1 MFSNN
6 IFSDLR
12 SIAFDI
18 QLRQNKQEKIW
29 SFLSPDTVV
38 QMPKSTDFGDDR
50 FRISIID
57 QFNQCRPRL
66 MNYRSLDDRDVAFAP
81 SVILDSNASSYLAQY
96 VASPERLNR
105 FQRDAIRELILY
117 LAQTNYDFNPFFYY
131 IEAFAKDAQ
140 GKVKHH
146 VVAVTEA
153 IIRLQSMDE
162 DLFRNSGKI
171 EPRMVTFKKYAEKL
185 HADTYAE
192 MAVNQVEFA
201 LSHNPYPELENSYSA
216 IYICLLKTA
225 LIQMQRGH
233 DIQRKFVQM
242 RSFMVSNLGVVM
254 GRELYVALSYFSG
267 LLDGFIPLQ
276 TGADFAKVRHRI
288 RAAAWDILLLSFP
301 DHFMAHGWPEPVTL
315 AYICSGDKALQK
327 LGRSTRIA
335 AILCLEPHASS
346 PVTLMHYDYE
356 EIARKIGNDVL
367 GELLLENERWQA
379 TRWMSQQSR
388 QAQPKEDGLLAMI
401 GNLEEEIRSI
411 CAM

>member
-201 LSHNPYPELENSYSA
+201 LSHNPYPELENSVFGDSYLLAENGAHPNAKRTRYSA
-216 IYICLLKTA
+216 QVRSDA
-225 LIQMQRGH
+225 
-233 DIQRKFVQM
+233 KFY
-242 RSFMVSNLGVVM
+242 G
-254 GRELYVALSYFSG
+254 
-267 LLDGFIPLQ
+267 
-276 TGADFAKVRHRI
+276 
-288 RAAAWDILLLSFP
+288 
-301 DHFMAHGWPEPVTL
+301 
-315 AYICSGDKALQK
+315 
-327 LGRSTRIA
+327 
-335 AILCLEPHASS
+335 
-346 PVTLMHYDYE
+346 
-356 EIARKIGNDVL
+356 
-367 GELLLENERWQA
+367 
-379 TRWMSQQSR
+379 
-388 QAQPKEDGLLAMI
+388 
-401 GNLEEEIRSI
+401 
-411 CAM
+411 